1 MIRSGLRPIRLHA
14 IPNTFV
20 TNFYIP
26 FCYLERFNRS
36 ISCVDPSCEEPRNVI
51 IYMGLLP
58 AGRF

>member
-26 FCYLERFNRS
+26 FCYLERFSRS
-36 ISCVDPSCEEPRNVI
+36 ISCVETSREEPRKVVS
-51 IYMGLLP
+51 
-58 AGRF
+58 